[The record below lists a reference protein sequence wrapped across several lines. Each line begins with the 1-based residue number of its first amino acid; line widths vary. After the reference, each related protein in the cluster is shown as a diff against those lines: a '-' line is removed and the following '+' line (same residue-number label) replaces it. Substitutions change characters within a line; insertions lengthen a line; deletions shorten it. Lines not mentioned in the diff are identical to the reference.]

1 MSDVLIIPDHRQGS
15 FRESSLRLATAGQQ
29 LAAET
34 GGELHAAVIN
44 GEAVKLSKEF
54 QCAGIDTIY
63 AVTDGRHFNHDT
75 YVHAIRE
82 IGKQCDPKY
91 ILTPNSVN
99 GLDFAPAVAKKLNMP
114 ILTDVINFA
123 YDGKLAVTRETHGA
137 KIQTKMRI
145 KSDQSVLTI
154 RSSEW
159 EKASRGGN
167 PTVTSMDISP
177 PDDEIYSAVT
187 GLRSTSNGD
196 IDITDADFVVSVGRG
211 IESKENIELIREFAE
226 SAGATLAA
234 SRPIV
239 DNGWLPPSRQVGQ
252 SGKTVS
258 PNVYL
263 AVGVSGAVQHVAG
276 IQDANTIIAINEDP
290 EAPIFDIADYGI
302 VDDLFD
308 VVPQLT
314 KSVKENV

>member
-1 MSDVLIIPDHRQGS
+1 
-15 FRESSLRLATAGQQ
+15 
-29 LAAET
+29 
-34 GGELHAAVIN
+34 
-44 GEAVKLSKEF
+44 
-54 QCAGIDTIY
+54 
-63 AVTDGRHFNHDT
+63 
-75 YVHAIRE
+75 
-82 IGKQCDPKY
+82 
-91 ILTPNSVN
+91 LTPNSVN